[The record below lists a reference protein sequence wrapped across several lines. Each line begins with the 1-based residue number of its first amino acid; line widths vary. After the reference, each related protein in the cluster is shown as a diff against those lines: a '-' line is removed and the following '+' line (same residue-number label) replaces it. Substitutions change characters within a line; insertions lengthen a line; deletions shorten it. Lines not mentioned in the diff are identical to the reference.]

1 MTGRFRAVVLAVAV
15 VLAGCRDDGAG
26 DDASTSTTE
35 TTAEITTTTSSP
47 PETGGIDVPDVDGT
61 YPVAVPS
68 LGFGIAVP
76 EDWQA
81 TLLSEDALRRLE
93 GAQLAEPFFL
103 EAAQNVAATGA
114 VFYAAGVDEEGQV
127 SELKIDVQSGASTDI
142 DALRLL
148 AEEATANAE
157 LDESEVV
164 ELEDGRIR
172 VDYQVTLSSA
182 EDGEPIRA
190 YGSQLFVPDGD
201 RLFALIVTSEQEGV
215 QRDLLDVFQ
224 SSFVVG

>member
-1 MTGRFRAVVLAVAV
+1 MTGRLRAAVLAVTI
-15 VLAGCRDDGAG
+15 VLTGCSDDGSGG
-26 DDASTSTTE
+26 DVSSSTTE
-35 TTAEITTTTSSP
+35 TTAEITTTTSTP
-47 PETGGIDVPDVDGT
+47 PETGGIDVPEVEGT

-103 EAAQNVAATGA
+103 QAAQNVAATGA
-114 VFYAAGVDEEGQV
+114 VFYAAGVDEDGQV

-142 DALRLL
+142 DALREL

-164 ELEDGRIR
+164 ELEGGRIR

-182 EDGEPIRA
+182 DDGEPIQA

-201 RLFALIVTSEQEGV
+201 RLFALIVTSEEEGV
-215 QRDLLDVFQ
+215 QRELLDVFQ